1 MYIVKQQESVFI
13 QKILRGNLEFLLQ
26 SSPQNKWIFTDV
38 TALDARKSAPKKSRE
53 ENACGKMT
61 RIFSHS

>member
-13 QKILRGNLEFLLQ
+13 QKILGGNLEFLQQ

-38 TALDARKSAPKKSRE
+38 TALDARNSAPKKFRK
-53 ENACGKMT
+53 ENA
-61 RIFSHS
+61 